1 MNLTHWDKI
10 VSIMQRIQNIS
21 IHLLFCLQLDYREL
35 HRKNKKDENEIIAV
49 SHKAHHHISLPTN
62 PPHNRRSKHI
72 QMLMLLNI
80 QELYKRERKKN
91 TRTLRTKRKR
101 NTSSTAMLSLNI
113 RKKGH
118 PKSHARKN
126 EENNQKKKTTPAQM
140 IQRRT

>member
-49 SHKAHHHISLPTN
+49 SHKAHHHISPPPTN
-62 PPHNRRSKHI
+62 PPHKRSKHI

-80 QELYKRERKKN
+80 QELYKRERKKTPEHSEN
-91 TRTLRTKRKR
+91 ETKRKHLTNCDAFTQYQKEKTPQIPCTQKR
-101 NTSSTAMLSLNI
+101 R
-113 RKKGH
+113 RKK
-118 PKSHARKN
+118 
-126 EENNQKKKTTPAQM
+126 EKKTTPAQM
-140 IQRRT
+140 IQR